1 MLIGDEGLA
10 MHRLRAHAAPLLRRL
25 TLVCIAATI
34 AASAAPAR
42 AASLGEL
49 VSAVVRV
56 KASIEPDG
64 RTLDTLGREREGS
77 GIVIDD
83 NGLVLTI
90 GYLIV
95 EARTA
100 EIGTNDGRTIPATVV
115 G

>member
-1 MLIGDEGLA
+1 MDGFRVDA
-10 MHRLRAHAAPLLRRL
+10 SSVLRRL
-25 TLVCIAATI
+25 IAACIAAVL

-83 NGLVLTI
+83 KGLVLTI
-90 GYLIV
+90 GYLV
-95 EARTA
+95 VQARTA
-100 EIGTNDGRTIPATVV
+100 EIGTNVRTTRGCRIATWIAAQPPML
-115 G
+115 